1 MEVRMKR
8 ITPVSFQI
16 PTLPI
21 ATDAVQTH
29 AHQRMCANQLDAVSP
44 HQQTVLRA
52 GIGSV
57 ENCQSSPLVN
67 PVHTNEGDDYEA
79 DQDSDDRLSFSPH
92 QRNQESTGQQT
103 HQRNTRQSQTYSHG
117 DCQKYKK

>member
-1 MEVRMKR
+1 MEVGMKR

-16 PTLPI
+16 PPMPI
-21 ATDAVQTH
+21 ATDAVETH
-29 AHQRMCANQLDAVSP
+29 AHQRMGANQLEAVSP

-52 GIGSV
+52 WIGSV

-79 DQDSDDRLSFSPH
+79 DQDSDHRLALSSH
-92 QRNQESTGQQT
+92 QRNQESTGQKA
-103 HQRNTRQSQTYSHG
+103 HQRNTRQSQTHSHS
-117 DCQKYKK
+117 DCQKGER